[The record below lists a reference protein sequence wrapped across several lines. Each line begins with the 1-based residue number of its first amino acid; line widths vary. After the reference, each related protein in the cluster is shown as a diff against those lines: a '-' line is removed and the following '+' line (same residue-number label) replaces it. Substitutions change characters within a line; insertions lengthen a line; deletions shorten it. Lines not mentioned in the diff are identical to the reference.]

1 MIGVNKVN
9 ISQLFFL
16 FKKGDERSFSQIY
29 DMYSGELLR
38 FLLKKVDDEFV
49 AEDILHDLFL
59 SLWKNRENLE
69 SIESLPSYLYSSCR
83 YQVFAY
89 YRRQI
94 KKGDE
99 VDFNSIDILD
109 NEVSVEERMHYKY
122 LKDLVDIEVE
132 NLPEKCK
139 IVFKMSRGEYM
150 STKEIAY
157 ALDISESTVEKHIN
171 KAISRIRLRTKKYF
185 HFL

>member
-1 MIGVNKVN
+1 
-9 ISQLFFL
+9 
-16 FKKGDERSFSQIY
+16 
-29 DMYSGELLR
+29 MYSDDLLR
-38 FLLKKVDDEFV
+38 FILKKVEDEFV

-59 SLWKNRENLE
+59 SLWKNRRNLE
-69 SIESLPSYLYSSCR
+69 SIETLPSYLYSSCR
-83 YQVFAY
+83 YLVFAY
-89 YRRQI
+89 YRKKI
-94 KKGDE
+94 KKGQE
-99 VDFNSIDILD
+99 VDFNSVDILD
-109 NEVSVEERMHYKY
+109 NESSIDERMHYKY

-139 IVFKMSRGEYM
+139 LVFKMSRGEHL

-171 KAISRIRLRTKKYF
+171 KAIGRIRKKTKKYF